1 MIVKLSKF
9 INKKKEL
16 LFLAI
21 ILSFSI
27 YCSLIVGMSWDE
39 PYHYRNGENIYKYI
53 FSFGK
58 LSYESANFPFHFGF
72 YDFFSTLITK
82 NFSSKYII
90 ESHHL
95 INLSFSLGTVF
106 GIYKLSK
113 FFFNKEIAK
122 LSFIFLFFNP
132 IFFGHFSIN
141 SKDTIVAF
149 SHVWFFYI
157 LIKYFENLNNNLK
170 RTNLVFLLAFIFS
183 LGLSIRLTF
192 IFSLFPIFIILILDF
207 LIFRIFL
214 KKISFQK
221 SILFDLLIFFLISVS
236 ITLLF
241 WPDTHKD
248 IFSLPFV
255 FVKNYFNNFFSS
267 SFSLPFGILNG
278 HIYSTS
284 NTPNSYIF
292 IMLLYKMPTYII
304 LAFFLLPFF
313 YFLKNFWKK
322 KIFLIKFLYISMQ
335 FLIPLI
341 LVFSF
346 SVSLNDGIRYFLYI
360 IPYIVLFFCILLYLI
375 FSYKKIYLLPLKFF
389 FICLFLFEIYIF
401 FILTPYQYSYINF
414 LNGKYSENIH
424 KFENDYWGIS
434 LKELILDINKKKL
447 FLNERDKIYKVA
459 FCGLNEKVAQ
469 YYLNKLDNFKYRTVD
484 TNKDYDFIVFIN
496 RNTGTANQ
504 SIDDVSTC
512 YKKFFKEQLLTVDRN
527 NLSLS
532 FISK

>member
-9 INKKKEL
+9 INKQNEL
-16 LFLAI
+16 FFLTI
-21 ILSFSI
+21 ILSFAI

-39 PYHYRNGENIYKYI
+39 LYHYRNGENIYKYI

-58 LSYESANFPFHFGF
+58 FPYESANFPFHFGF
-72 YDFFSTLITK
+72 YDFFSTLIAK

-95 INLSFSLGTVF
+95 TNLFFSLGTIF

-122 LSFIFLFFNP
+122 LSFVFLFFNP

-141 SKDTIVAF
+141 SKDTIIAF

-157 LIKYFENLNNNLK
+157 IIKYFENQNNNLK

-183 LGLSIRLTF
+183 LGVSIRLTF

-207 LIFRIFL
+207 FFFRVFL
-214 KKISFQK
+214 KKNLFQK
-221 SILFDLLIFFLISVS
+221 TILVDLLIFFLISVF

-248 IFSLPFV
+248 IFSLSFI
-255 FVKNYFNNFFSS
+255 FMKNYFYNFFSG

-278 HIYSTS
+278 HIYSTT
-284 NTPNSYIF
+284 NTPKLYIF
-292 IMLLYKMPTYII
+292 YMFFFKMPTYII

-322 KIFLIKFLYISMQ
+322 KIFLIKFLYISIQ

-341 LVFSF
+341 LVFF
-346 SVSLNDGIRYFLYI
+346 FNVSLNDGIRYFLYI
-360 IPYIVLFFCILLYLI
+360 IPYIVLFFCILLYLL
-375 FSYKKIYLLPLKFF
+375 FSYKKMYLLPVKFF
-389 FICLFLFEIYIF
+389 FIFLFFFEIYIF
-401 FILTPYQYSYINF
+401 FVLTPYQYSYINF
-414 LNGKYSENIH
+414 LNGKYSGNIH
-424 KFENDYWGIS
+424 KFENDYWGVS

-447 FLNERDKIYKVA
+447 FINERDKIYKVA

-469 YYLNKLDNFKYRTVD
+469 YYLNKLDNFKYRAVSS
-484 TNKDYDFIVFIN
+484 NKDYDFIIFIN
-496 RNTGTANQ
+496 RNTGAANQ
-504 SIDDVSTC
+504 SIDNVSTC
-512 YKKFFKEQLLTVDRN
+512 YKIFFKEKLLTIDRN
-527 NLSLS
+527 GLSLS